1 MPVITIRG
9 QTGSGAREIGH
20 QVARLIEG
28 DYVDRQVIAEV
39 AELLKRPE
47 AQVEAKEQIPPQLLQ
62 RIMEPLRKALNRSG
76 NIDSAYLRTWEEPLD
91 DAKYLDA
98 LESVVQGLAL
108 EGNIVLVGRGSQF
121 ILHNNQSVL
130 HVLVVAPL
138 AERLNRVMAQLKTDE
153 DEARQHIDESD
164 TTRRAFIK
172 RFFQGEL
179 EEPEHYDLVI
189 NTKYINYDAA
199 ARLIVAAAA
208 EKNPWRHG

>member
-9 QTGSGAREIGH
+9 QMGSGASEIGH
-20 QVARLIEG
+20 QVARLIQG

-62 RIMEPLRKALNRSG
+62 RIMEPLRKALTRSG
-76 NIDSAYLRTWEEPLD
+76 SIDSAYLRTWEEPLD

-121 ILHNNQSVL
+121 ILRNNQSVL

-138 AERLNRVMAQLKTDE
+138 VDRLNRVMAQLKIDE
-153 DEARQHIDESD
+153 DEARRRIDEFD
-164 TTRRAFIK
+164 TSRRAFVQ
-172 RFFQGEL
+172 RFFQHDL
-179 EEPEHYDLVI
+179 EDLEYYDLVI
-189 NTKYINYDAA
+189 NTKYITYDTAA
-199 ARLIVAAAA
+199 QLIVSAAT
-208 EKNPWRHG
+208 EKNPWRRG

>member
-1 MPVITIRG
+1 M
-9 QTGSGAREIGH
+9 GSGATDIGR
-20 QVARLIEG
+20 QVARLIQG
-28 DYVDRQVIAEV
+28 NYVDRQVIAGV
-39 AELLKRPE
+39 ADLLKRPE

-62 RIMEPLRKALNRSG
+62 RIVEPLRKALTRSG
-76 NIDSAYLRTWEEPLD
+76 SIDSAYLRTWQEPLD

-121 ILHNNQSVL
+121 ILRNNQSVL

-138 AERLNRVMAQLKTDE
+138 VDRLNRVMAQLKIDE
-153 DEARQHIDESD
+153 DEARRRIDEFD
-164 TTRRAFIK
+164 TSRRAFIK

-179 EEPEHYDLVI
+179 EDPEYYDLVI
-189 NTKYINYDAA
+189 NTKYINYDTA

>member
-9 QTGSGAREIGH
+9 QMGSGASEIGH
-20 QVARLIEG
+20 QVARLIQG

-62 RIMEPLRKALNRSG
+62 RIMEPLRKALTRSG
-76 NIDSAYLRTWEEPLD
+76 SIDSAYLRTWEEPLD

-121 ILHNNQSVL
+121 ILRNNQSVL

-138 AERLNRVMAQLKTDE
+138 VDRLNRVMAQLKIDE
-153 DEARQHIDESD
+153 DEARRRIDEFD
-164 TTRRAFIK
+164 TSRRAFVQ
-172 RFFQGEL
+172 RFFQRDL
-179 EEPEHYDLVI
+179 EDLEYYDLVI
-189 NTKYINYDAA
+189 NTKYITYDTAA
-199 ARLIVAAAA
+199 QLIVSAAT
-208 EKNPWRHG
+208 EKNPWRRG

>member
-9 QTGSGAREIGH
+9 QMGSGATDIGK
-20 QVARLIEG
+20 QVSRLIQG

-39 AELLKRPE
+39 ADLLQRPE
-47 AQVEAKEQIPPQLLQ
+47 AQIEAKEQIPPQLLQ
-62 RIMEPLRKALNRSG
+62 RIVEPLRKALTRSG
-76 NIDSAYLRTWEEPLD
+76 SIDSAYLRTWQEPLD

-108 EGNIVLVGRGSQF
+108 EDNIVLVGRGSQF
-121 ILHNNQSVL
+121 ILRNNQSVL

-138 AERLNRVMAQLKTDE
+138 EDRLNRVMAQLNIDG
-153 DEARQHIDESD
+153 DEAQRRIDEFD
-164 TTRRAFIK
+164 TGRRAFIK

-179 EEPEHYDLVI
+179 EDPEYYDLVI

-199 ARLIVAAAA
+199 ARLIIAAAA